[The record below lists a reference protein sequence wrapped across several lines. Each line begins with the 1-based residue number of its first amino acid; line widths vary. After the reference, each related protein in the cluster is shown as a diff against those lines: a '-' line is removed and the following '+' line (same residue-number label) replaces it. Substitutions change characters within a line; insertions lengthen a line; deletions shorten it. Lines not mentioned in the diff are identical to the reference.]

1 MNLPPSITLLTL
13 ILLLLINL
21 LLGPLNN
28 YPEMR
33 VAVKNPNGTERIL
46 GVDVPSVQHLC
57 QKGLSDKLQHCERR
71 NQQGTFPL
79 LPLTSY

>member
-21 LLGPLNN
+21 LLDPLNN

-46 GVDVPSVQHLC
+46 GVDVPSIQHLR
-57 QKGLSDKLQHCERR
+57 QKDPSDKLQHSDKR
-71 NQQGTFPL
+71 
-79 LPLTSY
+79 

>member
-21 LLGPLNN
+21 LLDPLNN

-33 VAVKNPNGTERIL
+33 VAVKNPNGTEGIL
-46 GVDVPSVQHLC
+46 GVDVPSIQQLR
-57 QKGLSDKLQHCERR
+57 QKDPSDKLQHSDKR
-71 NQQGTFPL
+71 
-79 LPLTSY
+79 